1 MTSCQ
6 EKTYRESPQT
16 YLIVT
21 EGIWKEPRGISSRH
35 WPLWYTWIGY
45 RQVNGPPWALPSK
58 SVDHRS
64 LCADIVVS

>member
-6 EKTYRESPQT
+6 EKIYRESPQT

-35 WPLWYTWIGY
+35 WPL
-45 RQVNGPPWALPSK
+45 
-58 SVDHRS
+58 
-64 LCADIVVS
+64 